1 MVLEVTETNIT
12 EVLNSNEITL
22 LQFSAE
28 WCGPCKTL
36 TPIIKE
42 LSEDNTSKTN
52 VGIGKVN
59 VDESGEVAK
68 SYGIR
73 NIPTLL
79 LFKDGEISERMV
91 GIVSKS
97 DLQKKIDTLLS

>member
-79 LFKDGEISERMV
+79 LFKNGEISERMV

>member
-1 MVLEVTETNIT
+1 MVLEVTEKNIT

-36 TPIIKE
+36 TPIIEE

>member
-1 MVLEVTETNIT
+1 MVLEVTEKNIT
-12 EVLNSNEITL
+12 DVLKNNEITL

-36 TPIIKE
+36 TPIIKA
-42 LSEDNTSKTN
+42 LSEDNTDKTN
-52 VGIGKVN
+52 IGIGKID
-59 VDESGEVAK
+59 VDECGEVAK

-91 GIVSKS
+91 GVISKS

>member
-1 MVLEVTETNIT
+1 MVLQVTETNIT

-28 WCGPCKTL
+28 WCGPCKIL